1 MFPWQWEQFSEHKLR
16 PDVIS
21 WSIRLKAHASRYDV
35 QEAWNV
41 WQKMRDAGITPA
53 EQTWVSL
60 IAAHGK
66 PRGVK
71 KCRADDRVMQVGS

>member
-1 MFPWQWEQFSEHKLR
+1 
-16 PDVIS
+16 
-21 WSIRLKAHASRYDV
+21 LKAHASRYDV